1 MQEVQYLLA
10 QSEGGTVKAGTEDS
24 FRVPAQNL
32 EIPRGNS
39 EVQAEQMAVGIVYLR
54 IPTHGARNT
63 NLRQTYPL
71 EVGTSNPTSSI
82 TGTRGTRIVAPCRVS
97 NTHHGMVHHMHQK
110 PSPASSLSSLLE
122 VIDQSSSQ

>member
-1 MQEVQYLLA
+1 MQEFRSLLA
-10 QSEGGTVKAGTEDS
+10 RSEGGTVKAGTEDS

-54 IPTHGARNT
+54 IPTHDARNT

-71 EVGTSNPTSSI
+71 EVGTNIPTSST
-82 TGTRGTRIVAPCRVS
+82 TGTQGPRAVAPCRV
-97 NTHHGMVHHMHQK
+97 
-110 PSPASSLSSLLE
+110 
-122 VIDQSSSQ
+122 